1 MYNNSHKKQ
10 HRPWAIKTRSNKC
23 YYGTTAALEPFGE
36 SWPSR
41 PDPYSASEIRNL
53 DRFIVTSVQHFL
65 LSLNYDIRFISLAIP
80 DVDNISAVLTFLDL
94 KGYDNRVVS
103 LAVSGFTGE
112 SSEVFCSLLLLYASR
127 QAWSS
132 LNISLASLYKR
143 TTRKY
148 RNLWWFRWTLILFS
162 CRSITVL
169 PNCTVVSEKEMS
181 EH

>member
-36 SWPSR
+36 GWRSR
-41 PDPYSASEIRNL
+41 LDLYSASEIRNL
-53 DRFIVTSVQHFL
+53 DHFIVTSVQHFS
-65 LSLNYDIRFISLAIP
+65 LSLNYDICFISSAIP
-80 DVDNISAVLTFLDL
+80 NVDNISAVLNFLDL

-132 LNISLASLYKR
+132 LNVSLASLYKR
-143 TTRKY
+143 TKREHK
-148 RNLWWFRWTLILFS
+148 NLWWFRWTSILLHCS
-162 CRSITVL
+162 SITVL
-169 PNCTVVSEKEMS
+169 RNCTVAFKKRNVD
-181 EH
+181 H